1 MTLTGNVV
9 SDMEEELLS
18 PLLNFFAKL
27 IGLLGSEDI
36 LGGGGGGIC
45 EEFPCFVVVA
55 AAFVGISVSR
65 LINFSERLGPISD
78 VP

>member
-1 MTLTGNVV
+1 M
-9 SDMEEELLS
+9 S
-18 PLLNFFAKL
+18 PLLNFFVKL

-45 EEFPCFVVVA
+45 DEPPCFVAA
-55 AAFVGISVSR
+55 AAFVGISGSR
-65 LINFSERLGPISD
+65 LINFSELLGPFPV